1 MVAQSGKERRLAQHF
16 ALDIEEHRPER
27 SVEAIGYLV
36 AGVQN
41 KIRLR
46 VLQNAGHHAPV
57 HIVPGARIT
66 VDYKLVGATSRR
78 CLERSGSS
86 IAPFDVVVISLP
98 DRKSTRLNSS
108 HIP

>member
-78 CLERSGSS
+78 CLERS
-86 IAPFDVVVISLP
+86 

-108 HIP
+108 HIPLSRMPSSA